1 MPWRRHDAYEL
12 VLGVFFGT
20 PTHGDKA
27 QSPERCERYS
37 PAAPSMPS
45 APSIGS
51 MPSAPSMPSPTMPVQ
66 PMSMQAH
73 IQAQIQFQAQ
83 MQAQAHQ
90 AGCRLLRLGGQPFL
104 PLFREQAAGSPAPA
118 PRAVLEGAKLIGSSG
133 KAAMDLEQP
142 DSGEPVADL
151 VFGET
156 RPRMR
161 CPVSAA
167 HEPSPFALAW

>member
-104 PLFREQAAGSPAPA
+104 PLFRAALGAQSGSPLHPA
-118 PRAVLEGAKLIGSSG
+118 RKPPLSRRASRREPGSSTPRG
-133 KAAMDLEQP
+133 FGRRKADWKLRESSHGP
-142 DSGEPVADL
+142 G
-151 VFGET
+151 
-156 RPRMR
+156 
-161 CPVSAA
+161 AA
-167 HEPSPFALAW
+167 